1 HYVLCLS
8 EAKGMDINMKKTWT
22 TLMALTMA
30 AAVAMAG
37 CSTSGAGEEAES
49 NKATEAKTEVKA
61 EDKPESSKAEESGR
75 EPLEIALIT
84 KTLTIPY
91 FVTNMEYLEQYV
103 GETHPEDVVTTFD
116 SNQDVTR
123 ELSIVEDCITQGY
136 DVIILTPIDYEG
148 SCTAVQKI
156 VDAGIPCILVESTAN
171 MEIAD
176 MTIMADNFE
185 AGYLAMEGLGEAM
198 GGEGKMVVFQNSTNP
213 VASQRAAG
221 RDACLEEKYPNIQ
234 IVNIED
240 GAHTVDKC
248 FEVMSNFLIA
258 DPDITGAWCFQD
270 PNAQGVASAVKTAGL
285 VGQVKIVGVDGSQE
299 VCELIKAG
307 EAVGTAAQMVSTINK
322 VLVENMYRLVESGK
336 LEQPN
341 MEIPCLFIGSEN
353 VDDDWVNWADTQPV
367 KYVEIKK

>member
-1 HYVLCLS
+1 
-8 EAKGMDINMKKTWT
+8 
-22 TLMALTMA
+22 MALVLVTAMA
-30 AAVAMAG
+30 AAG
-37 CSTSGAGEEAES
+37 CGSGSSG
-49 NKATEAKTEVKA
+49 ATEAEKTEKA
-61 EDKPESSKAEESGR
+61 AETSVETAAETKEKTDTGGEESQGAKDKER
-75 EPLEIALIT
+75 EPMEIALIT

-91 FVTNMEYLEQYV
+91 FVTNKEYLEKYV
-103 GETHPEDVVTTFD
+103 AELHPEDKVTTFD

-148 SCTAVQKI
+148 SCAAVQKI

-176 MTIMADNFE
+176 MTIMADNHE
-185 AGYLAMEGLGEAM
+185 AGYLAMNALGEAM
-198 GGEGKMVVFQNSTNP
+198 GGKGKMVVFHNSTNP

-221 RDACLEEKYPNIQ
+221 RDDCLKEKYPDIE
-234 IVNIED
+234 IVNVED

-285 VGQVKIVGVDGSQE
+285 TGQVNIVGVDGSDE
-299 VCELIKAG
+299 VCELIKSG
-307 EAVGTAAQMVSTINK
+307 EAVGTAARWFLRSIRFWFRICTSFWKKENWRSQIWRFLACLSEAITWTTTGSTGRTAS
-322 VLVENMYRLVESGK
+322 L
-336 LEQPN
+336 
-341 MEIPCLFIGSEN
+341 
-353 VDDDWVNWADTQPV
+353 
-367 KYVEIKK
+367 